1 MITILYITLIV
12 ISLVFFVGIFL
23 IYRKFAPIIKKMMEN
38 LEKLNNISPNIKTEG
53 YRNVMKE
60 QIKEI
65 QDYINKK
72 IKKYPVFIVYK
83 LKITKIRR
91 FTSKNE

>member
-1 MITILYITLIV
+1 MITILYITLIT
-12 ISLVFFVGIFL
+12 ISLIFFVGIFL
-23 IYRKFAPIIKKMMEN
+23 IWKKFLPIIKIMMEN
-38 LEKLNNISPNIKTEG
+38 LKKMNNITPNIKNEG

-72 IKKYPVFIVYK
+72 IKK
-83 LKITKIRR
+83 
-91 FTSKNE
+91 

>member
-12 ISLVFFVGIFL
+12 ITLVFFVGIFL
-23 IYRKFAPIIKKMMEN
+23 MYRKFAPIIKKMMEN
-38 LEKLNNISPNIKTEG
+38 LEKLNNISPNIKNEG

-72 IKKYPVFIVYK
+72 IKK
-83 LKITKIRR
+83 
-91 FTSKNE
+91 

>member
-12 ISLVFFVGIFL
+12 ITLVFFVGIFL
-23 IYRKFAPIIKKMMEN
+23 IWKKFLPIIKIMMEN
-38 LEKLNNISPNIKTEG
+38 LKKMNNITPNIKNEG

-65 QDYINKK
+65 QDYINIK
-72 IKKYPVFIVYK
+72 IKK
-83 LKITKIRR
+83 
-91 FTSKNE
+91 

>member
-1 MITILYITLIV
+1 
-12 ISLVFFVGIFL
+12 
-23 IYRKFAPIIKKMMEN
+23 MMEN

-72 IKKYPVFIVYK
+72 IKK
-83 LKITKIRR
+83 
-91 FTSKNE
+91 

>member
-1 MITILYITLIV
+1 MITILYITLIT
-12 ISLVFFVGIFL
+12 ISLIFFVGIFL
-23 IYRKFAPIIKKMMEN
+23 IWRKFLPIIKIMMEN
-38 LEKLNNISPNIKTEG
+38 LKKMNNITPNIKNEG

-72 IKKYPVFIVYK
+72 IKK
-83 LKITKIRR
+83 
-91 FTSKNE
+91 

>member
-12 ISLVFFVGIFL
+12 ITLIFFVGIFL
-23 IYRKFAPIIKKMMEN
+23 IWKKFLPIIKIMMEN
-38 LEKLNNISPNIKTEG
+38 LKKMNNITPNIKNEG

-65 QDYINKK
+65 QDYINIK
-72 IKKYPVFIVYK
+72 IKK
-83 LKITKIRR
+83 
-91 FTSKNE
+91 

>member
-12 ISLVFFVGIFL
+12 ITLVFFVGIFL

-38 LEKLNNISPNIKTEG
+38 LEKLNNINPNIKTEG

-65 QDYINKK
+65 QDYINIK
-72 IKKYPVFIVYK
+72 IKK
-83 LKITKIRR
+83 
-91 FTSKNE
+91 